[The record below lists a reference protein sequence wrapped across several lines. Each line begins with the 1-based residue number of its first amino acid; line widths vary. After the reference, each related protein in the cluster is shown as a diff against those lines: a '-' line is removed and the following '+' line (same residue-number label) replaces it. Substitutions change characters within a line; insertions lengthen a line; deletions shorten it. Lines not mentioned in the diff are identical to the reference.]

1 MIAVLKNE
9 IEQKLGI
16 SIQRRGDCQLL
27 SDAVLTELGESIN
40 YNTIRRFFGV
50 DKSSVFE
57 PSKNTLNIL
66 SKFLGYASYNQFSK
80 QVIQF
85 GANQYKDNWY
95 FVLNSQST
103 SEVINYLIYRRM
115 KDVFFVDVFI
125 RTIRELLLMRRFA
138 DVDLIFRSKQLKLNK
153 FSYSES
159 IYVGNAIGI
168 LLRDVTLEDEDYS
181 LLLKNKLFIRHVLSI
196 FVDYSSLNKGY
207 GVFVTLA
214 EQGKEFLSKNDALF
228 FECLSALRHYL
239 LFGKCK
245 TKISINFSKLVAH
258 PILIGRLAA
267 IKILQCEED
276 EKKADVLND
285 LRAIFEA
292 EKVRR
297 IDYFYEVNIVALI
310 MSDFN
315 LIAALNKIQDAPHI
329 RQHYQISHH
338 QLSMILR
345 FLNAISTSDRK
356 KQTYIQQ
363 EIKKELWVTSYYD
376 IFDLFY
382 HIGLYHSSLN
392 AAKKNAIMLRYM
404 SISEKMVYPIFNK
417 KYLISYFD

>member
-50 DKSSVFE
+50 DKSSVIE

-85 GANQYKDNWY
+85 GANQYQDNWY

-125 RTIRELLLMRRFA
+125 RTIRELLLMRRFT
-138 DVDLIFRSKQLKLNK
+138 DVDLIFRIKDLKLNK

-159 IYVGNAIGI
+159 IYVGNSIGI

-207 GVFVTLA
+207 GVFVTRA

-392 AAKKNAIMLRYM
+392 AAKKNAIMRRYM

-417 KYLISYFD
+417 NYLISYFD

>member
-1 MIAVLKNE
+1 MIVVLKNE

-85 GANQYKDNWY
+85 GANQYQDNWY

-207 GVFVTLA
+207 GVFVTRA

-258 PILIGRLAA
+258 PILIGRMAA
-267 IKILQCEED
+267 IEMLQCEED

-285 LRAIFEA
+285 LRVIFEA

-338 QLSMILR
+338 QLSVILR

>member
-1 MIAVLKNE
+1 MIVVLKNE

-27 SDAVLTELGESIN
+27 SDAILTELEESIN

-50 DKSSVFE
+50 DKSSAVE
-57 PSKNTLNIL
+57 PSKNTLNTL
-66 SKFLGYASYNQFSK
+66 SRFLGYASYNQFSN

-85 GANQYKDNWY
+85 GANQYQDNWY
-95 FVLNSQST
+95 YVLNTQST
-103 SEVINYLIYRRM
+103 SKVINYLIHRRM
-115 KDVFFVDVFI
+115 KDVFFADVFI

-138 DVDLIFRSKQLKLNK
+138 DVDLIFRSKHLKLDL

-159 IYVGNAIGI
+159 IYVGNSIGI
-168 LLRDVTLEDEDYS
+168 LLRDVILEDEDYS
-181 LLLKNKLFIRHVLSI
+181 LLLKNKPFIRHVLSI

-214 EQGKEFLSKNDALF
+214 EQGKKILSKNDALF

-239 LFGKCK
+239 LFGNIK
-245 TKISINFSKLVAH
+245 TKIANNVSKLARH

-267 IKILQCEED
+267 IEILQCDDEER
-276 EKKADVLND
+276 KADILND
-285 LRAIFEA
+285 LREKFEG

-315 LIAALNKIQDAPHI
+315 LITALNKIQDAPHI

-345 FLNAISTSDRK
+345 FLSAISNSNRK
-356 KQTYIQQ
+356 KQTYFQQ
-363 EIKKELWVTSYYD
+363 EIKRELWVRSYYD

-392 AAKKNAIMLRYM
+392 AVKKNTIMQKYL
-404 SISEKMVYPIFNK
+404 SISEKMGYPIFNEH
-417 KYLISYFD
+417 YLISYFD

>member
-50 DKSSVFE
+50 DKSSVIE

-85 GANQYKDNWY
+85 GANQYQDNWY

-115 KDVFFVDVFI
+115 KDVFFADVFI
-125 RTIRELLLMRRFA
+125 RTIRELLLMRRFT
-138 DVDLIFRSKQLKLNK
+138 DVDLIFRSKDLKLNK

-159 IYVGNAIGI
+159 IYVGNSIGI

-207 GVFVTLA
+207 GVFVTRA

-392 AAKKNAIMLRYM
+392 AAKKNAIMRR
-404 SISEKMVYPIFNK
+404 VYE
-417 KYLISYFD
+417 YFRKNGLPYFQ

>member
-50 DKSSVFE
+50 DKSSVIE

-85 GANQYKDNWY
+85 GANQYQDNWY

-115 KDVFFVDVFI
+115 KDVFFADVFI

-138 DVDLIFRSKQLKLNK
+138 DVDLIFRSKDLKLNK

-159 IYVGNAIGI
+159 IYVGNSIGI

-181 LLLKNKLFIRHVLSI
+181 LLLRNKLFIRHVLSI

-207 GVFVTLA
+207 GVFVTRA

-258 PILIGRLAA
+258 PILIGRMAA
-267 IKILQCEED
+267 IEMLQCEED

-285 LRAIFEA
+285 LRVIFEA

>member
-1 MIAVLKNE
+1 
-9 IEQKLGI
+9 
-16 SIQRRGDCQLL
+16 
-27 SDAVLTELGESIN
+27 
-40 YNTIRRFFGV
+40 
-50 DKSSVFE
+50 
-57 PSKNTLNIL
+57 
-66 SKFLGYASYNQFSK
+66 
-80 QVIQF
+80 
-85 GANQYKDNWY
+85 
-95 FVLNSQST
+95 
-103 SEVINYLIYRRM
+103 M

-207 GVFVTLA
+207 GVFVTRA

-267 IKILQCEED
+267 IKILQCEKD

-392 AAKKNAIMLRYM
+392 AAKKNAIMRRYM

-417 KYLISYFD
+417 NYLISYFD

>member
-50 DKSSVFE
+50 DKSSVIE

-138 DVDLIFRSKQLKLNK
+138 DVDLIFRSKDLKLNK

-159 IYVGNAIGI
+159 IYVGNSIGI

-207 GVFVTLA
+207 GVFVTRD
-214 EQGKEFLSKNDALF
+214 EQEKEFLSKNDALF

-258 PILIGRLAA
+258 PILIGRMAA
-267 IKILQCEED
+267 IEMLQCEEG

-285 LRAIFEA
+285 LRVIFEA

-338 QLSMILR
+338 QLNMILR
-345 FLNAISTSDRK
+345 FFNAISTSDRK

>member
-50 DKSSVFE
+50 DKSSVIE

-85 GANQYKDNWY
+85 GANQYQDNWY

-115 KDVFFVDVFI
+115 KDVFFADVFI

-138 DVDLIFRSKQLKLNK
+138 DVDLIFRSKDLKLNK

-159 IYVGNAIGI
+159 IYVGNSIGI
-168 LLRDVTLEDEDYS
+168 LLRDVILEDEDYS
-181 LLLKNKLFIRHVLSI
+181 LLLRNKLFIRHVLSI

-207 GVFVTLA
+207 GVFVTRA

-258 PILIGRLAA
+258 PILIGRMAA
-267 IKILQCEED
+267 IEMLQCEED

-285 LRAIFEA
+285 LRVIFEA

>member
-1 MIAVLKNE
+1 MIVVLKNE

-207 GVFVTLA
+207 GVFVTRA

-267 IKILQCEED
+267 IKILQCEKD

>member
-1 MIAVLKNE
+1 MIVVLKNE

-27 SDAVLTELGESIN
+27 SDAVLSELGESIN

-138 DVDLIFRSKQLKLNK
+138 DVDLIFRSKHLKLNK

-168 LLRDVTLEDEDYS
+168 LLRDVILEDEDYS
-181 LLLKNKLFIRHVLSI
+181 LLLKKQTI
-196 FVDYSSLNKGY
+196 YSS
-207 GVFVTLA
+207 
-214 EQGKEFLSKNDALF
+214 
-228 FECLSALRHYL
+228 R
-239 LFGKCK
+239 
-245 TKISINFSKLVAH
+245 
-258 PILIGRLAA
+258 LI
-267 IKILQCEED
+267 
-276 EKKADVLND
+276 
-285 LRAIFEA
+285 
-292 EKVRR
+292 
-297 IDYFYEVNIVALI
+297 YFC
-310 MSDFN
+310 
-315 LIAALNKIQDAPHI
+315 
-329 RQHYQISHH
+329 
-338 QLSMILR
+338 
-345 FLNAISTSDRK
+345 
-356 KQTYIQQ
+356 
-363 EIKKELWVTSYYD
+363 
-376 IFDLFY
+376 
-382 HIGLYHSSLN
+382 
-392 AAKKNAIMLRYM
+392 
-404 SISEKMVYPIFNK
+404 
-417 KYLISYFD
+417 

>member
-1 MIAVLKNE
+1 
-9 IEQKLGI
+9 
-16 SIQRRGDCQLL
+16 
-27 SDAVLTELGESIN
+27 
-40 YNTIRRFFGV
+40 
-50 DKSSVFE
+50 
-57 PSKNTLNIL
+57 
-66 SKFLGYASYNQFSK
+66 
-80 QVIQF
+80 
-85 GANQYKDNWY
+85 
-95 FVLNSQST
+95 
-103 SEVINYLIYRRM
+103 
-115 KDVFFVDVFI
+115 
-125 RTIRELLLMRRFA
+125 
-138 DVDLIFRSKQLKLNK
+138 
-153 FSYSES
+153 
-159 IYVGNAIGI
+159 
-168 LLRDVTLEDEDYS
+168 
-181 LLLKNKLFIRHVLSI
+181 
-196 FVDYSSLNKGY
+196 
-207 GVFVTLA
+207 
-214 EQGKEFLSKNDALF
+214 
-228 FECLSALRHYL
+228 
-239 LFGKCK
+239 
-245 TKISINFSKLVAH
+245 
-258 PILIGRLAA
+258 LAA
-267 IKILQCEED
+267 IKILQCEKD

-392 AAKKNAIMLRYM
+392 AAKKNAIMRRYM

-417 KYLISYFD
+417 NYLISYFD

>member
-50 DKSSVFE
+50 DKSSVIE

-85 GANQYKDNWY
+85 GANQYQDNWY

-115 KDVFFVDVFI
+115 KDVFFADVFI
-125 RTIRELLLMRRFA
+125 RTIRELLLMRRFT
-138 DVDLIFRSKQLKLNK
+138 DVDLIFRSKDLKLNK

-159 IYVGNAIGI
+159 IYVGNSIGI

-207 GVFVTLA
+207 GVFVTRA

-292 EKVRR
+292 EIVRR

-392 AAKKNAIMLRYM
+392 AAKKNAIMRRYM